1 MSEQTIQF
9 LLNNGVAVAVLIAT
23 GWGVYQLAKV
33 VAKGIREM
41 FAQVAIPLKDSAIAH
56 LEKTSQ
62 YLEKTSDA
70 IDSLKGTL
78 DRIDKK
84 LPCGQDK

>member
-23 GWGVYQLAKV
+23 GWGIYQLARVLTTGVK
-33 VAKGIREM
+33 EM
-41 FAQVAIPLKDSAIAH
+41 FNQVVLPMRDSAKDH

-62 YLEKTSDA
+62 YLEKTADA
-70 IDSLKGTL
+70 IDALKGTL

-84 LPCGQDK
+84 LPCSQDR